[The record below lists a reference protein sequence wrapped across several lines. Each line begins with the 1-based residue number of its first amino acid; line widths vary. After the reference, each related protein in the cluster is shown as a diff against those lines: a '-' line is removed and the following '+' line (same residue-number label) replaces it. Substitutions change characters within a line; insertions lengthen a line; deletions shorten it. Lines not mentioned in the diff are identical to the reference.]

1 VGWSA
6 WRNRRGFS
14 RPGAQKS
21 ARHDLLAFL
30 GIWIHVLSGL
40 EQREVFGAKCFLQF
54 VYLLVQ
60 ILGFLALFLLISLI
74 ELITEIIDLAIGLG
88 LSLITGY
95 DASDLLCQFGR
106 MPGRPSIVILGN
118 R

>member
-1 VGWSA
+1 MRKSLLDTTSWPSLEFGSTSLVAS
-6 WRNRRGFS
+6 S
-14 RPGAQKS
+14 S
-21 ARHDLLAFL
+21 ARY
-30 GIWIHVLSGL
+30 SGPS
-40 EQREVFGAKCFLQF
+40 VFLQF

-88 LSLITGY
+88 LSLITSY